1 MFDMLSYQPA
11 LAKKLFVFDEQ
22 AGELKP
28 VMGRVAEPE
37 PGDDSMLETDET
49 TGLAPA
55 QVPTA
60 ASATQP
66 TAPMQ
71 ILDVQSPAGIPEAD
85 PPASGFAATDW
96 LPEQDAEPANAGA
109 GQLQP
114 LVSEISSFE
123 FDLDL
128 GGPAPAPATAA
139 STHAAV
145 AAAPAPGPAPAAP
158 VDQAEIDNE
167 MLEIFT
173 EEASEVVQTGL
184 AAVQNLRAES
194 GNLEEATVLRR
205 AFHTLKGSSRMVGLM
220 EFGEAGWA
228 MEQMSNAL
236 LADQRPF
243 SVEIC
248 DLSQAAM
255 EGFGQWASEIAA
267 RKPQTWSAPP
277 FRASAD
283 AMRNEGRYLALEPV
297 APTTAEAVQV
307 PSATVPPVPDTAPQ
321 LEVSASPEVQPHR
334 SAPAEMDFAA
344 WGISDDVASFEPS
357 RMPEQDVPAPPMEAP
372 PVLEPFDSEAFLVG
386 EIPAPPDAEPPESST
401 ASAFASMDH
410 EDDQYKRIGSLRISL
425 GLYNIYLNEA
435 DERSRKLVTEAS
447 EWALEWQRPP
457 GDSMVVLA
465 HSLAGSSST
474 VGFTSLGSF
483 ARLMEHALLHVQ
495 SFPSGTE
502 ALGQCFHDAAQEISR
517 LLHQFAAG
525 FLREADPEIVA
536 RLQEALNGQAPS
548 NTLAKAEPEAAPE
561 PEPAQVFSEPVASE
575 PPPAASI
582 SHLRDDVDAE
592 VFAVFE
598 EEAVELLPQI
608 SSSLRQ
614 WIAEPA
620 DPVHLSLVLRG
631 LHTLKGG
638 ARLAGAMRLGEMAH
652 DMESDIEAL
661 DASSLNKIQ
670 LEPLLKTFDLIANH
684 YERLSRAVADG
695 VPMQEQVVHTAQ
707 SIAQAAPAAAPVATL
722 AAVPETTPAPAAS
735 VPPAVVQALHAVPAA
750 APASEA
756 PLPIAPEAVST
767 VAKAAAIVIPATRPM
782 AKQVRVR
789 SQLLDQ
795 LVGVAGEAM
804 GTGARLEVNLG
815 NLRESLADLSGNLA
829 RLRTQLRDIELS
841 AEMQMQSR
849 LALSRETA
857 QGFDPLEFDRFTRV
871 QELTRMMAESVNDVA
886 TIQRSLQRT
895 IVATEDDLHAQAR
908 QTRELQR
915 DLLRTRMVE
924 FDGISERLH
933 RVVRQAAGETGKEV
947 RFELS
952 GGAIEM
958 DRGMLERMIP
968 PFEHLLRNCVAHG
981 IEEATQRI
989 DSGKDPTG
997 MVSISLEQDGND
1009 VRIKVRDDG
1018 AGLNLARIRDK
1029 ALAMGL
1035 IAPGKDV
1042 TDAEAANLILM
1053 PGFSTAAQV
1062 TELSG
1067 RGIGMDVVRAEINAI
1082 GGRIETSSQAG
1093 QGTLF
1098 KMVLPLTTAVTQI
1111 VMLRAGEVRVG
1122 VPAAMVEL
1130 VHGATA
1136 EVIEQAKKTGTL
1148 TLDGHPIPFYWA
1160 GALLHSTPASRE
1172 TEAQS
1177 FPVMVLLS
1185 ASLRVAVQVDEV
1197 LGHHEVVVKN
1207 LGTQLARLPGL
1218 TGVSALPSGDT
1229 VLIYNPVALAAV
1241 YGERARRYAD
1251 EAQVMDDGA
1260 KAAAAARIVAA
1271 QAPLVLVV
1279 DDSITVRR
1287 VTQRLLQREGYR
1299 VALAADGIA
1308 ALERL
1313 AEEPPVVMLSDI
1325 EMPRMNGF
1333 ELVEKVRQDGRW
1345 ATLPIIM
1352 ISSRTAEKHRE
1363 HARQLGADDFLGKP
1377 YGEEELLALIKK
1389 FAAVGA
1395 VA

>member
-1 MFDMLSYQPA
+1 MP
-11 LAKKLFVFDEQ
+11 
-22 AGELKP
+22 
-28 VMGRVAEPE
+28 
-37 PGDDSMLETDET
+37 
-49 TGLAPA
+49 
-55 QVPTA
+55 
-60 ASATQP
+60 
-66 TAPMQ
+66 
-71 ILDVQSPAGIPEAD
+71 
-85 PPASGFAATDW
+85 
-96 LPEQDAEPANAGA
+96 
-109 GQLQP
+109 
-114 LVSEISSFE
+114 SFN
-123 FDLDL
+123 FDLEL
-128 GGPAPAPATAA
+128 GGPAPATAA
-139 STHAAV
+139 PSDAVIAAGPV
-145 AAAPAPGPAPAAP
+145 PSPAPAAP
-158 VDQAEIDNE
+158 EDQAEIDNE

-173 EEASEVVQTGL
+173 EEASEVVQSGL
-184 AAVQNLRAES
+184 AAVQNLRADS
-194 GNLEEATVLRR
+194 SNLEEATVLRR

-228 MEQMSNAL
+228 MEQMFNAL
-236 LADQRPF
+236 LADQKP
-243 SVEIC
+243 VTAQIC

-255 EGFGQWASEIAA
+255 EGFGQWAGEIAA

-283 AMRNEGRYLALEPV
+283 AMRSEGRYLALEQMAPAMADAAQAPGV
-297 APTTAEAVQV
+297 AAL
-307 PSATVPPVPDTAPQ
+307 PVPDMATQAPASAPQ
-321 LEVSASPEVQPHR
+321 LSVPPEPAAAAPVAASLAAIEAIPPHR
-334 SAPAEMDFAA
+334 SAPAAMDFAA

-372 PVLEPFDSEAFLVG
+372 PVLQPFDSDAFLVG
-386 EIPAPPDAEPPESST
+386 ELAAAPDEPASTPAPETMAEPMEPGT
-401 ASAFASMDH
+401 ALAFAPADH

-457 GDSMVVLA
+457 GDSMVALA

-474 VGFTSLGSF
+474 VGFISLGGF

-495 SFPSGTE
+495 AFPAGTE

-525 FLREADPEIVA
+525 FLREADPAIVA
-536 RLQEALNGQAPS
+536 RLQAVLDSQAPS
-548 NTLAKAEPEAAPE
+548 DAGDAAPRDPIAAEPLLAAP
-561 PEPAQVFSEPVASE
+561 
-575 PPPAASI
+575 AA
-582 SHLRDDVDAE
+582 HLRDDVDAE

-608 SSSLRQ
+608 TSSLRQ
-614 WIAEPA
+614 WISEPA
-620 DPVHLSLVLRG
+620 DPVHRSLVLRG

-661 DASSLNKIQ
+661 DASSLNRIQ

-735 VPPAVVQALHAVPAA
+735 VPPAVVQALPAVAAA
-750 APASEA
+750 APASGA

-767 VAKAAAIVIPATRPM
+767 VAKAAAIVIPMTRPM

-815 NLRESLADLSGNLA
+815 NLRASLADLSGNLE

-857 QGFDPLEFDRFTRV
+857 HGFDPLEFDRFTRV

-1035 IAPGKDV
+1035 IAPSKDV

-1197 LGHHEVVVKN
+1197 LGHQEVVVKN

-1251 EAQVMDDGA
+1251 EAQVMDQGSKA
-1260 KAAAAARIVAA
+1260 TAAAGIGAA

-1299 VALAADGIA
+1299 VALAADGFF
-1308 ALERL
+1308 ALESL
-1313 AEEPPVVMLSDI
+1313 AEERPVVMLSDI

-1345 ATLPIIM
+1345 AGLPIVM
-1352 ISSRTAEKHRE
+1352 ISSRSAEKHRE

-1389 FAAVGA
+1389 FAVVGA
-1395 VA
+1395 SA

>member
-1 MFDMLSYQPA
+1 M
-11 LAKKLFVFDEQ
+11 
-22 AGELKP
+22 
-28 VMGRVAEPE
+28 
-37 PGDDSMLETDET
+37 
-49 TGLAPA
+49 
-55 QVPTA
+55 
-60 ASATQP
+60 
-66 TAPMQ
+66 
-71 ILDVQSPAGIPEAD
+71 
-85 PPASGFAATDW
+85 
-96 LPEQDAEPANAGA
+96 
-109 GQLQP
+109 
-114 LVSEISSFE
+114 
-123 FDLDL
+123 
-128 GGPAPAPATAA
+128 
-139 STHAAV
+139 
-145 AAAPAPGPAPAAP
+145 
-158 VDQAEIDNE
+158 
-167 MLEIFT
+167 
-173 EEASEVVQTGL
+173 
-184 AAVQNLRAES
+184 
-194 GNLEEATVLRR
+194 
-205 AFHTLKGSSRMVGLM
+205 
-220 EFGEAGWA
+220 
-228 MEQMSNAL
+228 
-236 LADQRPF
+236 
-243 SVEIC
+243 
-248 DLSQAAM
+248 
-255 EGFGQWASEIAA
+255 
-267 RKPQTWSAPP
+267 
-277 FRASAD
+277 
-283 AMRNEGRYLALEPV
+283 
-297 APTTAEAVQV
+297 
-307 PSATVPPVPDTAPQ
+307 
-321 LEVSASPEVQPHR
+321 
-334 SAPAEMDFAA
+334 
-344 WGISDDVASFEPS
+344 
-357 RMPEQDVPAPPMEAP
+357 
-372 PVLEPFDSEAFLVG
+372 
-386 EIPAPPDAEPPESST
+386 
-401 ASAFASMDH
+401 
-410 EDDQYKRIGSLRISL
+410 
-425 GLYNIYLNEA
+425 
-435 DERSRKLVTEAS
+435 
-447 EWALEWQRPP
+447 
-457 GDSMVVLA
+457 
-465 HSLAGSSST
+465 
-474 VGFTSLGSF
+474 
-483 ARLMEHALLHVQ
+483 
-495 SFPSGTE
+495 
-502 ALGQCFHDAAQEISR
+502 
-517 LLHQFAAG
+517 
-525 FLREADPEIVA
+525 
-536 RLQEALNGQAPS
+536 
-548 NTLAKAEPEAAPE
+548 
-561 PEPAQVFSEPVASE
+561 
-575 PPPAASI
+575 
-582 SHLRDDVDAE
+582 
-592 VFAVFE
+592 
-598 EEAVELLPQI
+598 
-608 SSSLRQ
+608 
-614 WIAEPA
+614 
-620 DPVHLSLVLRG
+620 
-631 LHTLKGG
+631 
-638 ARLAGAMRLGEMAH
+638 
-652 DMESDIEAL
+652 
-661 DASSLNKIQ
+661 
-670 LEPLLKTFDLIANH
+670 
-684 YERLSRAVADG
+684 
-695 VPMQEQVVHTAQ
+695 
-707 SIAQAAPAAAPVATL
+707 
-722 AAVPETTPAPAAS
+722 
-735 VPPAVVQALHAVPAA
+735 
-750 APASEA
+750 
-756 PLPIAPEAVST
+756 
-767 VAKAAAIVIPATRPM
+767 AKAAAIVIPATRPM

-815 NLRESLADLSGNLA
+815 NLRESLTDLSGNLA

-1299 VALAADGIA
+1299 VALAADGFF

-1313 AEEPPVVMLSDI
+1313 AEERPVVMLSDI

-1345 ATLPIIM
+1345 EGLPIIM
-1352 ISSRTAEKHRE
+1352 ISSRSAEKHRE

-1389 FAAVGA
+1389 FATIGTAA
-1395 VA
+1395 